1 MVITFVVLTA
11 LRGVAKGE
19 RECVC
24 VCAVKLLIWLPNYL
38 ADVAAALIVAQHCNK
53 LTVISV
59 IILLGSG

>member
-19 RECVC
+19 RES

-38 ADVAAALIVAQHCNK
+38 ADVAAALIVAQHSNK